1 MRKVSTVD
9 KRDAHEKNIKEEWN
23 SGCDQPKLWQVY
35 GKLVDSELNALN
47 AL

>member
-1 MRKVSTVD
+1 MRKVVTVHT
-9 KRDAHEKNIKEEWN
+9 RAARGKNIKDEWN
-23 SGCDQPKLWQVY
+23 SGCDQPKLWQVC